1 MIKMASMAGM
11 AVSVVSEPFEVT
23 SAVTASMV
31 TELADH
37 AVFARRSVSTV
48 RSGAVTQR
56 EKETS

>member
-1 MIKMASMAGM
+1 MAGM

-31 TELADH
+31 TGLANH
-37 AVFARRSVSTV
+37 AVLVRRSVSTL